1 MVRVVRALWEI
12 SDIEVRNIMMIL
24 VLRDDKHVAND
35 ITNTQY
41 TDGKIGVYSVYCM

>member
-1 MVRVVRALWEI
+1 
-12 SDIEVRNIMMIL
+12 MMIL

-41 TDGKIGVYSVYCM
+41 TDGKIGIGCKSRNDNINNI